1 MRILFIFRGVV
12 PPPKREESNRFFF
25 LPESLEGEVLLP
37 VWWSTAQEVREA
49 LGPGSYPNHKVKNF
63 HYHFL
68 LAGRSGAVGVRHTL
82 ASFRFFLRSGM
93 RLHRERKF
101 DCIFASGHTMT
112 ALAGTI
118 LRLLTGARLIVELIG
133 TPRNAYRFDRPSRTI
148 VSRIKKLYSDTL
160 LHLTVLSADRV
171 KLLYPD
177 QLRGYPL
184 LRGVPASVLH
194 DFVTLSQVSPTD
206 ASENFVLFVGYPWYL
221 KGVDVLIRAFRA
233 VASDYPHIKLRLLG
247 HFPDRVELDAL
258 SGDCGQIEFLDARPN
273 PEVLRIMER
282 SMILVLPSRTEGL
295 PRVLLEAM
303 AAKKPI
309 IASDVDGIP
318 HCVRDGYNGLLFRP
332 GDIDDLAEK
341 LRRLLSDGALR
352 ERLGRNGL
360 DLARLNYTE
369 RAWAEGFEKMMA
381 MLTGR

>member
-25 LPESLEGEVLLP
+25 LPESLGGEVLLP
-37 VWWSTAQEVREA
+37 VWWSTAQEVREG
-49 LGPGSYPNHKVKNF
+49 LGPGSYPSHTVKNF

-68 LAGRSGAVGVRHTL
+68 LAGRSGFVGLRHAV

-118 LRLLTGARLIVELIG
+118 LKLLTGARLIVELIG
-133 TPRNAYRFDRPSRTI
+133 TPRNAYRFDGPSRTI
-148 VSRIKKLYSDTL
+148 ANRIKKLYSDTL

-184 LRGVPASVLH
+184 LRGVPTSVFH
-194 DFVTLSQVSPTD
+194 DFVTLSQVTPAGT
-206 ASENFVLFVGYPWYL
+206 SEDFILFVGYPWYL
-221 KGVDVLIRAFRA
+221 KGVDVLIAAFRA
-233 VASDYPHIKLRLLG
+233 VAPDFPHIRLKLLG
-247 HFPDRVELDAL
+247 YFPDRAELDAL
-258 SGDCGQIEFLDARPN
+258 AGDCAQIEFLDARPN

-282 SMILVLPSRTEGL
+282 SMILALPSRTEGL

-303 AAKKPI
+303 AAGKPI

-332 GDIDDLAEK
+332 GDAGDLAEK

-352 ERLGRNGL
+352 EHLGRNGL
-360 DLARLNYTE
+360 ELVRTKYTE
-369 RAWAEGFEKMMA
+369 GLYAEEFEKLVA
-381 MLTGR
+381 MTLGG

>member
-12 PPPKREESNRFFF
+12 PPPKCEESNRFFF

-37 VWWSTAQEVREA
+37 VWWSTAQEAWGE
-49 LGPGSYPNHKVKNF
+49 LGPGSYPNHVVKNF
-63 HYHFL
+63 RYHFL
-68 LAGRSGAVGVRHTL
+68 LAGRSGFVGVRHAL
-82 ASFRFFLRSGM
+82 ASFCFFLRSGM

-112 ALAGTI
+112 ALAGVI
-118 LRLLTGARLIVELIG
+118 LKLLTGARLIVELIG
-133 TPRNAYRFDRPSRTI
+133 TPRDAYRFDAPSRSI
-148 VSRIKKLYSDTL
+148 ASRIKKLYSDVFLHFAL
-160 LHLTVLSADRV
+160 LLADRV
-171 KLLYPD
+171 KLLYPG

-184 LRGVPASVLH
+184 LQRVPSSVFH
-194 DFVTLSQVSPTD
+194 DFVTLSQVKPAD
-206 ASENFVLFVGYPWYL
+206 ASEDFVLFVGHPWYL
-221 KGVDVLIRAFRA
+221 KGVDVLIQAFQA
-233 VASDYPHIKLRLLG
+233 LAHDFPHIKLKLLG
-247 HFPDRVELDAL
+247 YFPDRRKLHELA
-258 SGDCGQIEFLDARPN
+258 GGCEQIEFLDPRPN

-303 AAKKPI
+303 AAGKPVV
-309 IASDVDGIP
+309 ASDVAGIP
-318 HCVRDGYNGLLFRP
+318 HCVRDGYNGFLFRV
-332 GDIDDLAEK
+332 GDANDLAEK
-341 LRRLLSDGALR
+341 LRRLLSDRALR

-381 MLTGR
+381 MLAGR